1 MALMCL
7 ARSDKDRPHQSAN
20 QLKPRLGS
28 EDIER
33 DPSRGELSTFQV
45 VDVELEGTQSVGKSC
60 PQEATPTEEKH
71 QEMSSEVGAGSSGC
85 DAFEEPIG
93 DRRQE
98 SPSSMVMIQWNDER
112 TNEEREGG
120 ESDLRRVQGD
130 YGRLLSTR
138 SELERTTL
146 ELIVTK
152 SEQEEENPHQK
163 ETTSEE

>member
-1 MALMCL
+1 
-7 ARSDKDRPHQSAN
+7 
-20 QLKPRLGS
+20 
-28 EDIER
+28 
-33 DPSRGELSTFQV
+33 
-45 VDVELEGTQSVGKSC
+45 
-60 PQEATPTEEKH
+60 
-71 QEMSSEVGAGSSGC
+71 
-85 DAFEEPIG
+85 
-93 DRRQE
+93 
-98 SPSSMVMIQWNDER
+98 MVMIQWNDER